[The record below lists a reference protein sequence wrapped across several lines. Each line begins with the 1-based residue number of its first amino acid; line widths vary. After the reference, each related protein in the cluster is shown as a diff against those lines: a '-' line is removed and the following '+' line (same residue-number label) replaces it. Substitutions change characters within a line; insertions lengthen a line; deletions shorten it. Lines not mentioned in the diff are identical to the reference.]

1 MSDGAPFLFGKHPSQ
16 GDFIRL
22 GAGDHDAWDHWVTGN
37 LAAAKDRLGEDFEAA
52 HLACPPVLF
61 VAGPGDL
68 GPGWRAGAAT
78 PSMDAAGRRFM
89 LVAGLEGL
97 DEVAA
102 GERGDQIARRSEQA
116 LYDAM
121 TGAIPPAA
129 VLDAVASPGD
139 AAAGAAGQGSRWWA
153 VELEAPLSAG
163 DAAPAQV
170 LADLM
175 AQTVS
180 AEMRA

>member
-22 GAGDHDAWDHWVTGN
+22 GAGDHDAWDYWVTGN
-37 LAAAKDRLGEDFEAA
+37 LAAAKDQLGEDFEAA
-52 HLACPPVLF
+52 HLACPPLLF

-97 DEVAA
+97 DEAAA
-102 GERGDQIARRSEQA
+102 GRRGDQIARRSEQA

-121 TGAIPPAA
+121 TGAIAPAA
-129 VLDAVASPGD
+129 VLEAVASVD
-139 AAAGAAGQGSRWWA
+139 VSDDGAAGQGSRWWVA
-153 VELEAPLSAG
+153 ELDAPLAAG
-163 DAAPAQV
+163 DTAPPRV

>member
-22 GAGDHDAWDHWVTGN
+22 GAGDHDAWDHWLTGN
-37 LAAAKDRLGEDFEAA
+37 LAAAKDRLGDTFEAA
-52 HLACPPVLF
+52 HLACPPLLF
-61 VAGPGDL
+61 VAGPGAL

-97 DEVAA
+97 DETVA
-102 GERGDQIARRSEQA
+102 GRRGDQIARRSEQA

-129 VLDAVASPGD
+129 VLDAVASPEEPD
-139 AAAGAAGQGSRWWA
+139 AGATGGGSRWWA
-153 VELEAPLSAG
+153 AELDTPLAAA
-163 DAAPAQV
+163 AAPAQV

-175 AQTVS
+175 AQTIS